1 MRDTHSRAASEL
13 ALRLARRMFGRAIA
27 SRVFEPLVADWECDV
42 RRRTSGPARMATG
55 LRWAASF
62 CHAALVVGIGMARP
76 RRQPGAWLRSPLAT
90 IVASACAAT
99 ALLLS
104 ALSFQAW
111 QELTPAMLRV
121 LGAAATKVAL
131 PLALAPAAVLL
142 ARAGFAAYPERR
154 WQLGGVTL
162 LVLLAQFGIVG
173 WIGPTFARL
182 ERQERNERTP
192 VFAAFPDTP
201 ATLRFDELFRPA
213 QSHEPLSLSTYAR
226 RQELWNRIVWVVWP
240 AAVVVF
246 GWRLGRN
253 RMASYG
259 RAGVAAASW
268 ALSLGA
274 LMTPMVLMSW
284 LVPGS
289 PFGPPS
295 LVIRFLPCELLIVAA
310 FLLQPSPLDGELET
324 PRPSRGF

>member
-1 MRDTHSRAASEL
+1 MRPPGTR
-13 ALRLARRMFGRAIA
+13 ALRLARRWFGRAAANRI
-27 SRVFEPLVADWECDV
+27 FEPLVADWEHDV
-42 RRRTSGPARMATG
+42 RSRTSGPARMAAG
-55 LRWAASF
+55 LRWTLSF
-62 CHAALVVGIGMARP
+62 CCTALVIGLGMALP
-76 RRQPGAWLRSPLAT
+76 RYQPGTWLRSPLAT
-90 IVASACAAT
+90 IVASAGAAT

-111 QELTPAMLRV
+111 QELTPAMFRV
-121 LGAAATKVAL
+121 LGVEAAKVAL

-142 ARAGFAAYPERR
+142 ARCGFTAYPERR
-154 WQLGGVTL
+154 WRLGGMTL

-173 WIGPTFARL
+173 WVGPTFARL

-201 ATLRFDELFRPA
+201 ATLRFDELLRPS

-226 RQELWNRIVWVVWP
+226 HQELWNRIVWVVWP

-246 GWRLGRN
+246 GWRLGRH
-253 RMASYG
+253 RVASH
-259 RAGVAAASW
+259 RRTGVAAASW
-268 ALSLGA
+268 ALSLAA

-289 PFGPPS
+289 PFGSPS

-310 FLLQPSPLDGELET
+310 FLLPPSPLDGDLVP
-324 PRPSRGF
+324 PRQSRGV